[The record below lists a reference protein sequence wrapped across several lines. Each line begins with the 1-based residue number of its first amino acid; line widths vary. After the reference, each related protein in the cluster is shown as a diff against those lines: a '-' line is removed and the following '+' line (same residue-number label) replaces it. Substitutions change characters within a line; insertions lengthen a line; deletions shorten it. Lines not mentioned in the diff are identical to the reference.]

1 MESVENL
8 ASAIVDNVAKVIV
21 GKWTTIRYAVIALL
35 SQGHILIEDV
45 PGVGK
50 TMLARSVARSLGG
63 SFGRIQFTPDM
74 LPSDVTGVSIFNQAT
89 RKFEFQSG
97 PIMAQIILTDEIN
110 RATPKTQAALLEAM
124 EERQVTIDGVS
135 HDLPR
140 PFMVMATQN
149 PIEYEGTFPLPEA
162 QLDRFMMRLEI
173 GYPDLDQE
181 MRILDM
187 QQYRHPIETLEA
199 IVEVEDVLEAQ
210 EAIKDVYV
218 APAVKEYIV
227 RLSEQTRRHPDIYL
241 GASPRG
247 SLYLYRTG
255 QARAASLGRDYV
267 LPDDIKR
274 LAKPV
279 LSHRLILS
287 PNARLRDVTREDI
300 LDEILENLVIPEGE
314 VTRAESTA

>member
-1 MESVENL
+1 
-8 ASAIVDNVAKVIV
+8 
-21 GKWTTIRYAVIALL
+21 
-35 SQGHILIEDV
+35 
-45 PGVGK
+45 
-50 TMLARSVARSLGG
+50 
-63 SFGRIQFTPDM
+63 
-74 LPSDVTGVSIFNQAT
+74 
-89 RKFEFQSG
+89 
-97 PIMAQIILTDEIN
+97 
-110 RATPKTQAALLEAM
+110 
-124 EERQVTIDGVS
+124 
-135 HDLPR
+135 
-140 PFMVMATQN
+140 MVMATQN